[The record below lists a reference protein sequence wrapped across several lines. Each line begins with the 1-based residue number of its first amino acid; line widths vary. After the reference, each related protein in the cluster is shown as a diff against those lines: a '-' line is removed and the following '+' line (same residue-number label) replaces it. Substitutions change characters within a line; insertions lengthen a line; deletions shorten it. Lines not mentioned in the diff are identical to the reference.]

1 MKWIMKK
8 PSFDLVHAF
17 RFGGKIQTYN

>member
-8 PSFDLVHAF
+8 PSLGLLHAF
-17 RFGGKIQTYN
+17 RFDGEIQTYN

>member
-8 PSFDLVHAF
+8 PSLGLVRAF
-17 RFGGKIQTYN
+17 RFDGKIQTYN

>member
-8 PSFDLVHAF
+8 PSLDLVHAF
-17 RFGGKIQTYN
+17 RFDGKIQTYN

>member
-8 PSFDLVHAF
+8 PSLDLVHAI
-17 RFGGKIQTYN
+17 RFDGRIQTYN

>member
-8 PSFDLVHAF
+8 PSLDLVHAF
-17 RFGGKIQTYN
+17 RFDRGIQAYN

>member
-8 PSFDLVHAF
+8 PSLGLVHAF
-17 RFGGKIQTYN
+17 RFDGEIQTYN